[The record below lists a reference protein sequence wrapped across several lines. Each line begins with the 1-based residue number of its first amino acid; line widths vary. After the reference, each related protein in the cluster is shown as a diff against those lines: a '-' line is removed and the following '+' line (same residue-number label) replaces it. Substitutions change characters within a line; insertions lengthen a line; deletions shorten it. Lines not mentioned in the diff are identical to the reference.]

1 MASVISYPVKAVLV
15 MSHDPSIY
23 AIDPAFENVTGS
35 VPDGTVEDVSRA
47 AARAAQRLRRLTFT
61 NRCQAATGGVANGSG
76 RWGKEQ
82 VSETSRR
89 RPARK

>member
-35 VPDGTVEDVSRA
+35 VPDGTVEVVSRA
-47 AARAAQRLRRLTFT
+47 AARAA
-61 NRCQAATGGVANGSG
+61 
-76 RWGKEQ
+76 
-82 VSETSRR
+82 
-89 RPARK
+89 